1 LKRLVEGRFK
11 ENLMKKHKGKARR
24 QQARARGKAERRA
37 KREQRKEHRELR
49 RDQQAIAKRLMAGEV
64 PLVMATA
71 WGFVEGLLDF
81 LTVLGFWEVL
91 NIDGQ
96 GFKRKM
102 VSGCQLLAT
111 YELKVLLGIVSMNQV
126 EGKLFREVALLRLIG
141 YTTQQLSGGICKR
154 GYGEHKPMHA
164 STLANAI
171 ARLNE
176 RELDRLL
183 QATVERLV
191 KRRLLWSSHGHYA
204 LDASDLPTSAKFKG
218 AGRRATTER
227 RRSKAGEWV
236 EMLKTVYGFN
246 LLILYE
252 VKLRLVVAAKLVK
265 IQESETLYTLELVEQ
280 ARRNLGPAHPIQ
292 VLLADRGFLD
302 GQTLWTLKHNL
313 GIDWVVPVR
322 TNRDIATDARQ
333 LATQPPDDVY
343 VSAATRPATGAK
355 GRGQVTVRGIFDL
368 MTFNTYGDA
377 AHQLTLDR
385 ADFKPNPVNALV
397 VTHWRARPYPM
408 GDQPV
413 FATSLDIAKPLRVLD
428 LYDLRSLIENT
439 AFRELKHG
447 WHLTAFPKRSLAA
460 ARAHVF
466 LTLILFSLVNACCT
480 HRGRALA
487 RNGIRR
493 QRLADFQSL
502 LVMVVDDEHET
513 FALFQL
519 EEVLILLGHPPATCL
534 FADPQDVRQR
544 YAFAA

>member
-1 LKRLVEGRFK
+1 VKRAG
-11 ENLMKKHKGKARR
+11 KG
-24 QQARARGKAERRA
+24 
-37 KREQRKEHRELR
+37 ELR
-49 RDQQAIAKRLMAGEV
+49 RNQQAIAKRLMAGEV

-102 VSGCQLLAT
+102 VSVCQLLAT

-126 EGKLFREVALLRLIG
+126 EVKLFREVALLRLIG

-176 RELDRLL
+176 RELERLL

-218 AGRRATTER
+218 AGRRTTTER

-236 EMLKTVYGFN
+236 EVLKTVHGFK

-265 IQESETLYTLELVEQ
+265 IQASETLYTLELVAQ
-280 ARRNLGPAHPIQ
+280 ARRNLGPDYPIK
-292 VLLADRGFLD
+292 VLLADRGFRD
-302 GQTLWTLKHNL
+302 GQTLWTLKHDF

-322 TNRDIATDARQ
+322 TNMDMATDARQ
-333 LATQPPDDVY
+333 LATQPPDAVY
-343 VSAATRPATGAK
+343 VTAATRPATGPN
-355 GRGQVTVRGIFDL
+355 GHGQVTVRGIFDL
-368 MTFNTYGDA
+368 TTFNTYGDA
-377 AHQLTLDR
+377 AHQLTLDH
-385 ADFKPNPVNALV
+385 AAFKPNPVNALV
-397 VTHWRARPYPM
+397 VTHWRAKPYPLK
-408 GDQPV
+408 DQPV
-413 FATSLDIAKPLRVLD
+413 FATSLDITKPLRVLD

-439 AFRELKHG
+439 AFRELKQG
-447 WHLTAFPKRSLAA
+447 WHLTKFPKRTLAA

-466 LTLILFSLVNACCT
+466 LTLILFSLVNAFCT
-480 HRGRALA
+480 HRGRTLA
-487 RNGIRR
+487 RHGIRR
-493 QRLADFQSL
+493 QRLSDFQSL
-502 LVMVVDDEHET
+502 LVMVVDDENET
-513 FALFQL
+513 FAFFQL
-519 EEVLILLGHPPATCL
+519 EELLIFLGHPPTICL
-534 FADPQDVRQR
+534 FTDPQQVRQR
-544 YAFAA
+544 YGMAA

>member
-1 LKRLVEGRFK
+1 
-11 ENLMKKHKGKARR
+11 MKKDNGKARER
-24 QQARARGKAERRA
+24 QARARAKAARRG
-37 KREQRKEHRELR
+37 KREKREAQGELR
-49 RDQQAIAKRLMAGEV
+49 RNQEAIAKRLMAGEV

-81 LTVLGFWEVL
+81 LTVVGFWEVL
-91 NIDGQ
+91 SIDGQ

-102 VSGCQLLAT
+102 VSVCQLLAT
-111 YELKVLLGIVSMNQV
+111 YELKVLLGIVSINQV
-126 EGKLFREVALLRLIG
+126 EVKLFREVALLRLIG

-191 KRRLLWSSHGHYA
+191 KRRLLWNSHGHYA

-218 AGRRATTER
+218 AGRRTTTER
-227 RRSKAGEWV
+227 RKTKGGEWV
-236 EMLKTVYGFN
+236 EVLKTVHGFK
-246 LLILYE
+246 LLIVYE

-265 IQESETLYTLELVEQ
+265 IQESETLYTLELVAQ
-280 ARRNLGPAHPIQ
+280 ARRNLGPDQPIK

-302 GQTLWTLKHNL
+302 GQTLWTLKHEL

-322 TNRDIATDARQ
+322 TNMDIAADARQ
-333 LATQPPDDVY
+333 LATQRPDDVY
-343 VSAATRPATGAK
+343 VSAATRQATGPK
-355 GRGQVTVRGIFDL
+355 GRGQLSVRGIFEL
-368 MTFNTYGDA
+368 STFNTYGDA
-377 AHQLTLDR
+377 AHQATLDR

-397 VTHWRARPYPM
+397 VTHWRSKPYLLH
-408 GDQPV
+408 DQPV
-413 FATSLDIAKPLRVLD
+413 FATSLDVAKPLRVLD

-439 AFRELKHG
+439 AFRELKQG
-447 WHLTAFPKRSLAA
+447 WHLTAFPKRSLPA

-466 LTLILFSLVNACCT
+466 LTLILFSLLNAFCSQ
-480 HRGRALA
+480 RGQSLA
-487 RNGIRR
+487 RHGVRR

-502 LVMVVDDEHET
+502 LVMVVDDENQT
-513 FALFQL
+513 FAFFQL
-519 EEVLILLGHPPATCL
+519 EELLILLGHPPSTCL
-534 FADPQDVRQR
+534 FTDPLEVRRR
-544 YAFAA
+544 YGMPA